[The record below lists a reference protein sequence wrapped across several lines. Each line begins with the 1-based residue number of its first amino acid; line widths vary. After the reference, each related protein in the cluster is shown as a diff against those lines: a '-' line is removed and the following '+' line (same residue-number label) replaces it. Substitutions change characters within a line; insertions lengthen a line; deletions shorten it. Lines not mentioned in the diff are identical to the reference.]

1 MERDWNF
8 CRKLTYFIIE
18 LHIIN
23 KGIDMTEKKT
33 NDNNTTIG
41 DIKKTTRQVMQDL
54 GDGIEQLAS
63 EIKTAFKGRNNTL
76 MVRVDQVTLDRINQL
91 VETEIFS
98 SRSEAAAFLLS
109 EGIKK
114 QEPLFRK
121 LNDSTEKIKDLRN
134 SMKGIIAEELKEF
147 KK

>member
-1 MERDWNF
+1 MSNE
-8 CRKLTYFIIE
+8 
-18 LHIIN
+18 
-23 KGIDMTEKKT
+23 KT
-33 NDNNTTIG
+33 NPNSATIE
-41 DIKKTTRQVMQDL
+41 DIKNTTRQVMQDI

-76 MVRVDQVTLDRINQL
+76 MVRVDQETLDRINQL
-91 VETEIFS
+91 VETELFS

-114 QEPLFRK
+114 QEPLFKK
-121 LNDSTEKIKDLRN
+121 LNDSTEKIKNIRN

-147 KK
+147 SK

>member
-1 MERDWNF
+1 MI
-8 CRKLTYFIIE
+8 LMI
-18 LHIIN
+18 
-23 KGIDMTEKKT
+23 EKKDEKAKT
-33 NDNNTTIG
+33 TIDDLKNTT
-41 DIKKTTRQVMQDL
+41 KQVMQDL
-54 GDGIEQLAS
+54 GDGIEQLAA

-76 MVRVDQVTLDRINQL
+76 MVRVNQETLNKIDQL

-114 QEPLFRK
+114 QEPLFKK
-121 LNDSTEKIKDLRN
+121 LKDSTDKIKNLRN

-147 KK
+147 TTEEN

>member
-1 MERDWNF
+1 MSGDWNF
-8 CRKLTYFIIE
+8 DGKTTYLIIE
-18 LHIIN
+18 LRNIN
-23 KGIDMTEKKT
+23 KGTGMTEK
-33 NDNNTTIG
+33 NINNNNTTIG
-41 DIKKTTRQVMQDL
+41 DIKKTTKQVMHDL

-76 MVRVDQVTLDRINQL
+76 MVRVDQDTLDRIDQL
-91 VETEIFS
+91 VETELFS

-114 QEPLFRK
+114 QEPLFGK

>member
-1 MERDWNF
+1 
-8 CRKLTYFIIE
+8 
-18 LHIIN
+18 
-23 KGIDMTEKKT
+23 MTEK
-33 NDNNTTIG
+33 DNERKITAIDDLKHST
-41 DIKKTTRQVMQDL
+41 KQVMQDL

-76 MVRVDQVTLDRINQL
+76 MVRINQETLNKIDQL

-109 EGIKK
+109 EGIKR
-114 QEPLFRK
+114 QEPLFKK
-121 LNDSTEKIKDLRN
+121 LKDSTEKIKDIRN

-147 KK
+147 KNEE